1 VISTLRIRD
10 LAVVADVE
18 LELGPGLN
26 VLTGETGAGK
36 SLVLAALALLAG
48 RRASAE
54 AVRQGASEAAVE
66 AVFGT
71 ARLPALEAELAARGL
86 ACDDHE
92 LVVRRSVAASGR
104 SRAQVAGQLAPVS
117 LLAELL
123 GPHIEIA
130 SQHDSHALRR
140 PEVHGRLLD
149 AYGGLEARR
158 RAVAE
163 GYADLRRIDEER
175 RRLHAA
181 AAERARRRD
190 LLAFQVGEIDEA
202 KLRPGEAEAL
212 AAERARLRHVERL
225 REGAGR
231 AAAALGGDPAVSD
244 APGAA
249 DLAAEAAR
257 GVEDLAEIDPEL
269 GPLAGRLVAAHAEL
283 ADAAAELESY
293 AAGVEGDPARL
304 AEVEERLERIEGLR
318 RKYGESVEEILAF
331 RAGAAAELEADEA
344 AGSRERELAAE
355 RERRAAALVRDARA
369 LSAGRRRAARR
380 LADAVETELRA
391 LALPHAGLAVDLP
404 PAPASEGLPCGPAG
418 AEAPELLFRANP
430 GEDPRPLRK
439 VASGGELSRLFLALK
454 NALRRADRG
463 MVLVFDEVD
472 AGVGGGVAERVGHA
486 LAELASEHQ
495 VLCITHLPQVAARG
509 DVHLQVRK
517 REAGGRAV
525 AEVRQLDPEG
535 RVEEIARMAGGTR
548 ITAATRRHAREL
560 LEGRSARPTR

>member
-1 VISTLRIRD
+1 MISTLRIRN
-10 LAVVADVE
+10 LAVVADAE

-26 VLTGETGAGK
+26 VVTGETGAGK
-36 SLVLAALALLAG
+36 SLVLGALALLAG
-48 RRASAE
+48 RRARADV
-54 AVRQGASEAAVE
+54 VRQGAEEAAVE
-66 AVFGT
+66 AAFCTG
-71 ARLPALEAELAARGL
+71 RLPALEAELAARGL

-123 GPHIEIA
+123 GGRIEIA

-149 AYGGLEARR
+149 AYGGLEEPR

-163 GYADLRRIDEER
+163 GYAALRRVDEER
-175 RRLHAA
+175 ARLHAA

-190 LLAFQVGEIDEA
+190 YLAFQVREIDEA
-202 KLRPGEAEAL
+202 KLRPGEPEAL
-212 AAERARLRHVERL
+212 EAERARLRHVERL

-257 GVEDLAEIDPEL
+257 RVEELAGIDPEL
-269 GPLAGRLVAAHAEL
+269 GPLAERLVAAHAEL
-283 ADAAAELESY
+283 ADAAGELERY
-293 AAGVEGDPARL
+293 AAGVEGDPGRL
-304 AEVEERLERIEGLR
+304 EQVEERLERIEGLR
-318 RKYGESVEEILAF
+318 RKYGESAEEILAF
-331 RAGAAAELEADEA
+331 RDRAAAELEADEA
-344 AGSRERELAAE
+344 AGARETELEAE
-355 RERRAAALVRDARA
+355 RERLAAALAGDARA

-380 LADAVETELRA
+380 LARAVEAELRE

-404 PAPASEGLPCGPAG
+404 PAPAPEGLPCGPTG

-430 GEDPRPLRK
+430 GEEPRPLRK

-454 NALRRADRG
+454 NALRRADAG

-472 AGVGGGVAERVGHA
+472 AGVGGGVAERVGEA
-486 LAELASEHQ
+486 LAELAAEHQ
-495 VLCITHLPQVAARG
+495 VLCITHLPQIAARG
-509 DVHLQVRK
+509 DVHLRVRK
-517 REAGGRAV
+517 REREGRAV
-525 AEVRQLDPEG
+525 AEVERLEREA
-535 RVEEIARMAGGTR
+535 RVEEIARMAGGSR
-548 ITAATRRHAREL
+548 VTAATRRHAQEL
-560 LEGRSARPTR
+560 LDGPPRG